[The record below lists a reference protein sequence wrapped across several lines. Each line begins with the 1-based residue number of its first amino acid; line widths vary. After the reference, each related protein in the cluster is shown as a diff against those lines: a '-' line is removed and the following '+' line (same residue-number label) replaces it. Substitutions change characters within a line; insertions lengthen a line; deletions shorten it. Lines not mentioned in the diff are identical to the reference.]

1 MSDLSK
7 QVEKLEVQL
16 DAEENKVPKNE
27 STIAN
32 ISKMSK
38 DNGTK
43 DLNEK
48 LKELYNT
55 VLDHEKERQR
65 TKQRTLETKIDALQ
79 REIEGLKRF
88 KNGPVQ

>member
-1 MSDLSK
+1 
-7 QVEKLEVQL
+7 
-16 DAEENKVPKNE
+16 
-27 STIAN
+27 
-32 ISKMSK
+32 MSK

-65 TKQRTLETKIDALQ
+65 TKQRTLETKTDALQ